1 MSMSPTPTRE
11 WLRVDGKK
19 SQFYSRV
26 WSMKVAHVP
35 LDGTIPIYICG
46 TDMDS
51 MGYEE
56 KAMKLKWECGGV
68 SEK

>member
-1 MSMSPTPTRE
+1 
-11 WLRVDGKK
+11 
-19 SQFYSRV
+19 
-26 WSMKVAHVP
+26 MKVAHVP

-46 TDMDS
+46 ADMDS

-68 SEK
+68 SEKEEGTWAIGVILMFMYKALK